1 MAGDRGFASISL
13 KIPFAR
19 SPDAAFALA
28 GDQIDGYG
36 PPGFRNVT
44 PIETNFA
51 KMASGRTLGEE

>member
-1 MAGDRGFASISL
+1 MAGQSGTASISL

-36 PPGFRNVT
+36 PPGFRNDRNRN
-44 PIETNFA
+44 EFC